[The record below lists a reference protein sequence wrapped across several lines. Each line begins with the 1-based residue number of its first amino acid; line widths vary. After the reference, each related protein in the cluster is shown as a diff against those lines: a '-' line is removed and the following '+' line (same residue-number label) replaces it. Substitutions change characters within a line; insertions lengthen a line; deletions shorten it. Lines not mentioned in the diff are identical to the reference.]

1 MCVNKSKT
9 IGQLKVATT
18 NILLETCENVMKNT
32 IEGSKNCGLLFCLK
46 VINNGD
52 QSVISFILYYIVFTK
67 FFLAALSESFIL
79 FKTF

>member
-1 MCVNKSKT
+1 MYVNKSKT

-52 QSVISFILYYIVFTK
+52 QSVILFFPVLYRIYKILSSSVV
-67 FFLAALSESFIL
+67 
-79 FKTF
+79 